1 MREIVF
7 STKFKK
13 DIKHFK
19 NNQKVLDEIFAIIE
33 LLANDKPMPEKC
45 VPHQLQ
51 GEYKGVTDC
60 HVRPDVILLYRLK
73 DTIKDGNVIT
83 ELSLLEL
90 LRVGSHSQLF
100 K

>member
-13 DIKHFK
+13 DIKRFK
-19 NNQKVLDEIFAIIE
+19 NTPKILDEIFNIIE
-33 LLANDKPMPEKC
+33 LLANDKPLPERC

-51 GEYKGVTDC
+51 GEYKGVMDC
-60 HVRPDVILLYRLK
+60 HVQPDIILLYRLT
-73 DTIKDGNVIT
+73 DVVKDGKTIL

-90 LRVGSHSQLF
+90 VRIGSHSQLF

>member
-33 LLANDKPMPEKC
+33 LLANDKPLPEKC
-45 VPHQLQ
+45 VADQLQ

-73 DTIKDGNVIT
+73 DTIKDGKVIT